1 MLSSLPIVLRV
12 PKSNISVEEKRPG
25 AVEWNKTTFMK
36 MSPTSLHHYRQDL
49 ITSIIC
55 TTKALMNRKKSTLI
69 NPKKHSS
76 PLPAVTS
83 TSTGKIS
90 SSWLGAGWLA
100 LMRIKAVWFD
110 ATLPTKL
117 TLMSAFVSY
126 GWISCVRKHTI
137 LSNYLHWQSRTWMH
151 V

>member
-25 AVEWNKTTFMK
+25 AVKWNKKTFMK
-36 MSPTSLHHYRQDL
+36 MLHFITPLQAGFDNLHNLHNESFNKTKKTFVFLLYSSL
-49 ITSIIC
+49 
-55 TTKALMNRKKSTLI
+55 
-69 NPKKHSS
+69 
-76 PLPAVTS
+76 LPAVTS

-126 GWISCVRKHTI
+126 GWISCIRKHKI
-137 LSNYLHWQSRTWMH
+137 LSNYLHWQSKTWMH